1 MENTAV
7 AKQLKSKGRVI
18 IKEGNGRLME
28 IIQPVS
34 WTDSDSPKGVFL
46 IFDLFQIRSLTEQ
59 FSEVSLDVVDFA
71 TKATIYHSPVNRVLQ
86 SGPIVDRKVKFS
98 LIRNEYWNKLLFA
111 FSQPVVFQEIKGQ
124 EADFETKER
133 FPLYGPDV
141 KEMYLSPDGDVKI
154 LKG

>member
-7 AKQLKSKGRVI
+7 AKQLKSKGRVV

-28 IIQPVS
+28 IIQPAS
-34 WTDSDSPKGVFL
+34 WTESDSSQGIFL

-86 SGPIVDRKVKFS
+86 SGPIVDGKVKFS
-98 LIRNEYWNKLLFA
+98 LIRNEFWNKLLFA
-111 FSQPVVFQEIKGQ
+111 FSQPVVFQEVTEQ
-124 EADFETKER
+124 DVDFESKER

-141 KEMYLSPDGDVKI
+141 KELYLSPEGDVKI